1 MTPTLYKGVIVIARA
16 GTNQKQGT
24 AMLKHNDTQMLSV
37 KELAWRLNR
46 HPNYV
51 YLMKKA
57 GYTMPGY
64 RSTLEAALKWL
75 EDNPDWRKRLE

>member
-1 MTPTLYKGVIVIARA
+1 
-16 GTNQKQGT
+16 
-24 AMLKHNDTQMLSV
+24 MLKHNDTQLLSV

-57 GYTMPGY
+57 GFTMPGY
-64 RSTLEAALKWL
+64 RATLEDAMQWL
-75 EDNPDWRKRLE
+75 EANPHWRRELDVQHSPSKNYRGGGKLLD

>member
-1 MTPTLYKGVIVIARA
+1 
-16 GTNQKQGT
+16 
-24 AMLKHNDTQMLSV
+24 MLKHNAAQLLAP

-57 GYTMPGY
+57 GFPMPGY
-64 RSTLEAALKWL
+64 RATLEGALNWL
-75 EDNPDWRKRLE
+75 EQNPDWRQQLASQRAQARLLGERSRT